1 MTRITRA
8 LALITGLL
16 AAWTLLFAGPAAA
29 EDEGKAKFLEYKCN
43 KCHAVES
50 QGIEVLAGDDAEEE
64 EDEWA
69 EEGEEEI
76 DPPDLSNAGAD
87 FESPDEITE
96 WIKKKAERNGRLHK
110 SKLRAPKKDIDAI
123 AAWVFA
129 LRKE

>member
-1 MTRITRA
+1 MTNISRTI
-8 LALITGLL
+8 ALIGGLL
-16 AAWTLLFAGPAAA
+16 SAWLLLFAGPAGA

-50 QGIEVLAGDDAEEE
+50 QGIEVLAGDDEEE
-64 EDEWA
+64 VDEWA

-76 DPPDLSNAGAD
+76 DPPDLSNAGPD

-96 WIKKKAERNGRLHK
+96 WIKKKSERNGRLHK

-123 AAWVFA
+123 AAWVFS